1 MNILP
6 IIVLY
11 KCQLENSECINTLL
25 RLDNVSHLKE
35 IFVYNNSPSIISIPD
50 QYMGINVHKI
60 NDHENSGVSKAYN
73 EGLKFAKKMNYE
85 YVLLLDQ
92 DTSLP
97 GDALVIYKESLR
109 ANKYIKLFCPILK
122 KNTGVICS
130 PLLYRLHRGFP
141 VNHFKAGKYE
151 FDDFTPINSGMLL
164 NVDAALECGGYNEEV
179 FLDFSDFQFIERF
192 KKHNPCFY
200 VVPLILYQDCSGDEV
215 DPSKLLIRFRLYC
228 QCAKKCVREKIQDD
242 FIYFLMVFARA
253 VKMAVKTK
261 RIDFI
266 INFYKYYIRG

>member
-11 KCQLENSECINTLL
+11 KCQLENSESINTLL

-35 IFVYNNSPSIISIPD
+35 IFVYNNSPDIISIPE
-50 QYMGINVHKI
+50 QYMGIRVHNI
-60 NDHENSGVSKAYN
+60 NDYENSGVSKAYN

-97 GDALVIYKESLR
+97 SDTLDIYKESLI
-109 ANKYIKLFCPILK
+109 ANKDIKLFCPILK

-141 VNHFKAGKYE
+141 VNQFKAGKYK

-192 KKHNPCFY
+192 KKYNSYFY

-215 DPSKLLIRFRLYC
+215 DPSKLLIRFILYC
-228 QCAKKCVREKIQDD
+228 RCAKKCVREKIQDD
-242 FIYFLMVFARA
+242 FIYFSMVFARA
-253 VKMAVKTK
+253 VKMAVKTR